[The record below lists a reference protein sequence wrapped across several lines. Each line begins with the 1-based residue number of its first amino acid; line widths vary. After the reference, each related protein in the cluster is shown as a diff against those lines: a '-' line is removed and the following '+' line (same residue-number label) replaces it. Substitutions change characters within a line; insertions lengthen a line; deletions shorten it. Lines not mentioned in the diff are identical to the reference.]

1 MPDQQEIE
9 VQQGIWIKA
18 QWIRDAGLGTHLRVM
33 VQPGE
38 IRVLAMPPQVE
49 EQEPSQEGWNVFRSL
64 GCDAQ
69 PGRLSNAAIEHD
81 RYLYGKSR

>member
-1 MPDQQEIE
+1 MLDQEVIE
-9 VQQGIWIKA
+9 VRQGIWIDER
-18 QWIRDAGLGTHLRVM
+18 WLRDAGLGTCLRVM

-49 EQEPSQEGWNVFRSL
+49 GEEPSPEGWNVLRSL

-69 PGRLSNAAIEHD
+69 PGRLSNAAREHD
-81 RYLYGKSR
+81 RYLYGKSQ